1 MPACCRPC
9 GASATGSGMSCL
21 CGQGL
26 TPLRALAAAFNPRA
40 DDEGAAE
47 YATKITTEADKL
59 RTGDPELLSH
69 MIREELDRA
78 EGKPD
83 RLLLYIDQWE
93 ELYAQGSSSSDRE
106 RAAQHAAD
114 VNRFIDLLLTA
125 ARTAPVTVVAT
136 VRADFYDP
144 LIAHQEIRSLLPT
157 RQVLLGAMPRSELE
171 RTIVEPARKVG
182 LTFDPPDLVQRILDE
197 AGEDEGMLPLL
208 QYALKETWA
217 LRKGNTMTGDS
228 YARSG
233 GVREAIR
240 ITAERTFEALSAE
253 DQQAARQLFLRLV
266 TPGEGQE
273 DTRARA
279 AMPAEPTQRKI
290 VEQFAGPRTRLLVTG
305 LDRAATAD
313 G

>member
-1 MPACCRPC
+1 M
-9 GASATGSGMSCL
+9 
-21 CGQGL
+21 
-26 TPLRALAAAFNPRA
+26 
-40 DDEGAAE
+40 
-47 YATKITTEADKL
+47 
-59 RTGDPELLSH
+59 
-69 MIREELDRA
+69 
-78 EGKPD
+78 
-83 RLLLYIDQWE
+83 LYIDQWE
-93 ELYAQGSSSSDRE
+93 ELYAQAPSSSDKE
-106 RAAQHAAD
+106 RAAEHAAD

-125 ARTAPVTVVAT
+125 ARTAPVAVVAT

-144 LIAHQEIRSLLPT
+144 LIGHQEIESLLPT
-157 RQVLLGAMPRSELE
+157 RQVLLGSMSRSELE
-171 RTIVEPARKVG
+171 RTIVEPAKKVG
-182 LTFDPPDLVQRILDE
+182 LAFDPPGLVQRILDE

-217 LRKGNTMTGDS
+217 LRKGNAMTADS

-279 AMPAEPTQRKI
+279 AMPVRADAAQDRGAIRRPADAAVGDGI
-290 VEQFAGPRTRLLVTG
+290 GPRG
-305 LDRAATAD
+305 AAD